1 MDLSNP
7 VIQLIILGTQAEYSK
22 NPQEACNL
30 YQQAW
35 QICSDSYEFCMA
47 AHYIA
52 RCQPTPEEKCEWNR
66 IALKYA
72 QEIVQ
77 DPRITPFLPSLYL
90 SLGSAYEELGNFD
103 QSAHFFQLAADLG
116 VIHQKN

>member
-7 VIQLIILGTQAEYSK
+7 VIQLIILGTQAEYAK

-52 RCQPTPEEKCEWNR
+52 RC
-66 IALKYA
+66 
-72 QEIVQ
+72 
-77 DPRITPFLPSLYL
+77 
-90 SLGSAYEELGNFD
+90 
-103 QSAHFFQLAADLG
+103 
-116 VIHQKN
+116 